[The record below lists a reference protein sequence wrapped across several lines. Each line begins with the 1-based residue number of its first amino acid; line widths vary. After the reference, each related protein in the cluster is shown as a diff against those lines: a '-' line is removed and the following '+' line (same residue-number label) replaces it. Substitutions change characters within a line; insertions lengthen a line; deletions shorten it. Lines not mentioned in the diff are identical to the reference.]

1 MNLVKANDVISTQ
14 ALWIELTDLDG
25 ELVYGGKGKGKGP
38 GKPKGS
44 DGGNKTAI
52 DIYAYDSNVLVAG
65 RDNELGDNAF

>member
-14 ALWIELTDLDG
+14 ALWVELTDMEG
-25 ELVYGGKGKGKGP
+25 ELISGGKKGS

-44 DGGNKTAI
+44 GGDKTAI

-65 RDNELGDNAF
+65 RDIELGDNAF